1 MKILV
6 AHPARQHADKLA
18 SGLHKAGHSVSFWTL
33 LPDRRSMSW
42 WPSTLDTF
50 VPKSVFRYSLKDLK
64 KDNVSVLFGPLYF
77 QKWTAVSRSPQVR
90 DFGEWLTWFM
100 FDRWVASRLH
110 LLMPDLVIGYEM
122 CSFLTF
128 KAAKT
133 LGVRCVLDAAACH
146 YQWVDSCMPTKFTG
160 KNTWAGR
167 KIRARKDSEIRLA
180 NTIICTSELALNT
193 YKEAGVEET
202 RLSLN
207 TPGCD
212 KSMFLPPKHRVPK
225 TQPTF
230 IFVGQPTYHKGFDL
244 LVEAFRKVNEEY
256 PEAEL
261 LVAGPKE
268 LCVVKE
274 KIPRVRFLG
283 KLSQKDVRLYLWKSD
298 CLLLPSRCE
307 SFGMVVLEALSSGVP
322 VVVSEHAG
330 SSMVV
335 RNSIN
340 GWVIRSGAVEDL
352 YDRMRSCCQNLQA
365 IRAMSKNCVESVVQY
380 TWVNYSKRAN
390 KIINC

>member
-1 MKILV
+1 
-6 AHPARQHADKLA
+6 
-18 SGLHKAGHSVSFWTL
+18 
-33 LPDRRSMSW
+33 
-42 WPSTLDTF
+42 
-50 VPKSVFRYSLKDLK
+50 
-64 KDNVSVLFGPLYF
+64 
-77 QKWTAVSRSPQVR
+77 
-90 DFGEWLTWFM
+90 
-100 FDRWVASRLH
+100 
-110 LLMPDLVIGYEM
+110 
-122 CSFLTF
+122 
-128 KAAKT
+128 
-133 LGVRCVLDAAACH
+133 VRCVLDAAACH
-146 YQWVDSCMPTKFTG
+146 YQWVDSCMPTKLTG